1 MRGTGERP
9 ANRRAMRLQLIGAF
23 VAFAVL
29 LLAVPSADTRAA
41 ESGDAMAALI
51 AAAKAEGSVVVDGP
65 PTDAVRLALTE
76 GFQKKYGI
84 PVSYIGSGGG
94 PSGARVRA
102 ERAAGKYLLDV
113 LVSGSDTPIV
123 TFLPSGWLDKIEP
136 DLIEPDVVNPKDW
149 QDGHLWYADPGHMIL
164 RTIRY
169 VNVEVAVNTKLVKPR
184 DIPTWRSLLDPK
196 WKGKL
201 LTKDPRLSGTGQTLN
216 SYFYINFGPDF
227 VKKLYIDQQ
236 PVFTGDMRQAAQWL
250 AQGTYGIWIGSD
262 FSQLEPFIKAGYPV
276 APVQP
281 ADGPGILTGSYGLI
295 SIINRAPHPNAAKLF
310 VNWLASPEGQAA
322 LCQSLVAGSL
332 RTDIKEPW
340 MPSYEL
346 TKPGVKYYDAYD
358 YKFITHDR
366 EEALAKVR
374 ELLGI

>member
-1 MRGTGERP
+1 
-9 ANRRAMRLQLIGAF
+9 MRLHVTA
-23 VAFAVL
+23 A
-29 LLAVPSADTRAA
+29 LLASAMLLAAPSATIRAA
-41 ESGDAMAALI
+41 DNNDAMTALI

-123 TFLPSGWLDKIEP
+123 TFLPAGWLDKIEP
-136 DLIEPDVVNPKDW
+136 VLIEPDVVNPKNW
-149 QDGHLWYADPGHMIL
+149 QDGHLWYADPQHMIL

-169 VNVEVAVNTKLVKPR
+169 VNVEVAVNTKLVQPKE
-184 DIPTWRSLLDPK
+184 IPTWRSLLDPK

-227 VKKLYIDQQ
+227 VKKLYIDQA

-250 AQGTYGIWIGSD
+250 AQGTYGIWVGSD
-262 FSQLEPFIKAGYPV
+262 FSQLEPFIKAGYPI

-281 ADGPGILTGSYGLI
+281 TDGPGILTGSYGLI

-310 VNWLASPEGQAA
+310 VNWLASPEGQVA

-340 MPSYEL
+340 MPNFEL
-346 TKPGVKYYDAYD
+346 TKSGVKYYDAYD